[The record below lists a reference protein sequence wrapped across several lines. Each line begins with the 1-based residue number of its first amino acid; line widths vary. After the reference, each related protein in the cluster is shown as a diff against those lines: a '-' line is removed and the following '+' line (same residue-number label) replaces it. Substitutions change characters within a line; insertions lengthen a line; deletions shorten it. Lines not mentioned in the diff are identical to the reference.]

1 MPWIFLF
8 SFCLFSVFICMIN
21 QSYSKVMSFAIM
33 IIFSVFFTTY
43 YFNGVDW
50 LNYYYVFDFFKS
62 EFDIRYD
69 LLFNLYLY
77 LAANMLDVFQLAV
90 FVFYIFS
97 FYLLYRLTKVNVVA
111 LNGPAFISCVVFLG
125 GMSLV
130 LDQIRQFVAICVAFY
145 AFNYLI
151 QNNIKKFYRYVVIA
165 ALLHYSVLFIL
176 VFRLLINLGK
186 KKIILSGFI
195 VIALFVFLGGFIIFN
210 LGFVSSIPLIGPELY
225 RKVAIYVREL
235 DSFKVEIGFGVLAD
249 ILIVG
254 YYLFRRERGNEL
266 DKLWALAFMSACFHV
281 AFYFMPAFSRF
292 NYFSL
297 LPLTYIFSHALTSRR
312 KKMGFAQ
319 FGTIICAV
327 TLTIV
332 IVTVKAF
339 TDTKRPAW
347 DEYSV
352 SAFFYNSQELD
363 ELRSV
368 RCAALKNE
376 LDDFCATY

>member
-1 MPWIFLF
+1 
-8 SFCLFSVFICMIN
+8 MIN
-21 QSYSKVMSFAIM
+21 QSYSKVMSFALTIM
-33 IIFSVFFTTY
+33 FSVFFTVY

-69 LLFNLYLY
+69 LLFNIYLY
-77 LAANMLDVFQLAV
+77 LAANVLDVFQLAV
-90 FVFYIFS
+90 FIFYVFS
-97 FYLLYRLTKVNVVA
+97 FYLLYRLTKVSVVT
-111 LNGPAFISCVVFLG
+111 LNGPAFITCVVFLG
-125 GMSLV
+125 GMALV
-130 LDQIRQFVAICVAFY
+130 LDQIRQFVAICVAFF
-145 AFNYLI
+145 AFNYLLN
-151 QNNIKKFYRYVVIA
+151 NNIKKFYRYVIIA
-165 ALLHYSVLFIL
+165 ALLHYSVLFI
-176 VFRLLINLGK
+176 VIFRLLINLSK

-210 LGFVSSIPLIGPELY
+210 LGFVSNIPLIGPELY

-235 DSFKVEIGFGVLAD
+235 DSYKVEIGFGVLAD

-297 LPLTYIFSHALTSRR
+297 LPLSYIFSHALTSRR
-312 KKMGFAQ
+312 NKMGVAQ
-319 FGTIICAV
+319 FVTIMCAV
-327 TLTIV
+327 TLTMV

-339 TDTKRPAW
+339 TDAKRPAW
-347 DEYSV
+347 DEYSA
-352 SAFFYNSQELD
+352 SPFLYNSQELD
-363 ELRSV
+363 ELRSA
-368 RCAALKNE
+368 RCAALNNE